1 MLRLINRYIDLCILD
16 QLGIFALLLSI
27 DNSLKG
33 KKKMNNL
40 RPRVDRRLDWEVESM
55 NVETTL
61 SASKRGDDD
70 GGCVG

>member
-1 MLRLINRYIDLCILD
+1 
-16 QLGIFALLLSI
+16 
-27 DNSLKG
+27 
-33 KKKMNNL
+33 MNNL